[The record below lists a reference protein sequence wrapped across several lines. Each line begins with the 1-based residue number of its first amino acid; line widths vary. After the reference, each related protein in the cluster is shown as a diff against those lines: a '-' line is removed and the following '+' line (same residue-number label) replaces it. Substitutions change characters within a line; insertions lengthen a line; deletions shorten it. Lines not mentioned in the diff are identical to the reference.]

1 MDLKP
6 FLDLAALFH
15 QHGFQLWMVGG
26 TSRDYLLGLPLKEFD
41 LTTDATPSDMATF
54 LPQASFRFAHYG
66 TVQWQHLGYPL
77 DITTLRQESIY
88 QDKRHPKSITF
99 VKDLTLDYVRRDLT
113 INALYID
120 VTLRIHDFTTGQLD
134 LKAKLLRMIGEPV
147 LRFQEDPL
155 RILRVI
161 RFQHHLGFE
170 PTPDLAKALN
180 QSLSLLDYLNPD
192 KVRQEIQKMMMD
204 RPYEASLL
212 LASYGIDPDQR

>member
-15 QHGFQLWMVGG
+15 HHGFHLWMVGG
-26 TSRDYLLGLPLKEFD
+26 SSRDYLLGLPLKEFD
-41 LTTDATPSDMATF
+41 LTTDALPADMEKF

-66 TVQWQHLGYPL
+66 TVQWHHMGYPL

-88 QDKRHPKSITF
+88 QDKRHPNSITF
-99 VKDLTLDYVRRDLT
+99 VKELILDYVRRDLT

-120 VTLRIHDFTTGQLD
+120 VTLKVSDFANGQMD
-134 LKAKLLRMIGEPV
+134 LKAKLLRMIGEPL

-161 RFQHHLGFE
+161 RFQHRLGFNL
-170 PTPDLAKALN
+170 TPDLVKALN
-180 QSLSLLDYLNPD
+180 QSLPLLDYLKPD
-192 KVRQEIQKMMMD
+192 KVRQELQKMMME
-204 RPYEASLL
+204 RPYEARLL
-212 LASYGIDPDQR
+212 LASYGIDPDER